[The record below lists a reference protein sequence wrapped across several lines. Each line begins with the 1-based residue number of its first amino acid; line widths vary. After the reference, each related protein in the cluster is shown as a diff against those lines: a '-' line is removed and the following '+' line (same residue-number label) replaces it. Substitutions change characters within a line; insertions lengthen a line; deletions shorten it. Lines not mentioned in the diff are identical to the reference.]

1 MHAYD
6 AAGDDANPTRCVI
19 VPAGR
24 GTAVDVR
31 RGQTFRVVNTSGTQV
46 VDLWAHARDEPGEY
60 LGLSQC
66 REVLQRI
73 HFRPGDTL
81 STNRY
86 RACLTVVDDT
96 SGIDHDTLIAP
107 CRTETYLNVGLPG
120 THRSCTAN
128 HAQALPQWPAVDP
141 PQPWNLF
148 MTAEVEPGGKIVY
161 KRPPFRPG
169 MYVELRAEMDLM
181 LVVSSCPDDHYP
193 TNGGDGSPR
202 DFEILVDP

>member
-1 MHAYD
+1 MRA
-6 AAGDDANPTRCVI
+6 DDAPENETGPARRVV

-24 GTAVDVR
+24 GAAVEIR
-31 RGQTFRVVNTSGTQV
+31 CGQTIRVVNTSGTQV
-46 VDLWAHARDEPGEY
+46 VDLWAHARDDPREY

-73 HFRPGDTL
+73 HFRKGDVL

-86 RACLTVVDDT
+86 RACLTVLDDT

-107 CRTETYLNVGLPG
+107 CRAETYLNVGLPV

-128 HAQALPQWPAVDP
+128 HAQALPRWPAADP

-148 MTAEVEPGGKIVY
+148 MTAEVGPGGEIVY
-161 KRPPFRPG
+161 KRPPFLPA
-169 MYVELRAEMDLM
+169 MYVELRAEMDLT

-193 TNGGDGSPR
+193 TNGGDGSPQ
-202 DFEILVDP
+202 DFEILVAP